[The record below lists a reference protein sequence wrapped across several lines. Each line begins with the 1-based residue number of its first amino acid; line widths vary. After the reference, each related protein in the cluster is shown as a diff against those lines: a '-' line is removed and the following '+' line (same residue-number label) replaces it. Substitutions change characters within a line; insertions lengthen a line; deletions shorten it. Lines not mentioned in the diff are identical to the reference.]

1 MLLISL
7 KKFSRLVKS
16 RILCHGHM
24 LLINLTFKKFLKR
37 LIKNNFKKKKKKMKQ
52 NLEKKLTKK
61 KGDKLY
67 VKWKGCD
74 SLFNSSI
81 DKKDIV

>member
-24 LLINLTFKKFLKR
+24 LLINLTVKKLLKR
-37 LIKNNFKKKKKKMKQ
+37 LIQKNFKKKKK
-52 NLEKKLTKK
+52 NETEFRKKINKEERR
-61 KGDKLY
+61 
-67 VKWKGCD
+67 
-74 SLFNSSI
+74 
-81 DKKDIV
+81 